1 MKTDETLCG
10 TGWAEKGKTFDSL
23 HALYEYIMLFLEDGP
38 DNIDQRLDPKFERP
52 ILWSSK
58 VQKLCAC
65 DMVQL
70 FSWNFKAF
78 ETNLIKHFIYLC

>member
-38 DNIDQRLDPKFERP
+38 DNID
-52 ILWSSK
+52 
-58 VQKLCAC
+58 
-65 DMVQL
+65 
-70 FSWNFKAF
+70 
-78 ETNLIKHFIYLC
+78 